1 MLHCTSDMERSALD
15 YLSVHSLPKRMTLIL
30 YIVDKDHPY
39 YDAFPVNLLR
49 NLAIRSCR
57 TTHFLV
63 LDMDLRMTS
72 EAVGGNSV

>member
-1 MLHCTSDMERSALD
+1 
-15 YLSVHSLPKRMTLIL
+15 MTLVL

-39 YDAFPVNLLR
+39 YEAFPVNLLR

-57 TTHFLV
+57 TTHFLI

-72 EAVGGNSV
+72 GTVGGNSV